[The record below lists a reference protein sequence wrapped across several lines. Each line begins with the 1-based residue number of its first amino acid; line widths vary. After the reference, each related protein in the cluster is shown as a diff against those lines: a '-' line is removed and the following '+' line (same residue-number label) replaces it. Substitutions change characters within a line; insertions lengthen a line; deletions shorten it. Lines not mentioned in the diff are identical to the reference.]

1 MAHLPLYQKR
11 SSITQHSS
19 RGRAF
24 LAFIVFA
31 LVVITVR
38 LFYWQV
44 VKGKE
49 LRQAA
54 DRQSQRQLR
63 QTGQRGKIMTSDGH
77 VLVANQD
84 YFRVMLAKDQQKEPS
99 VKIVNQI
106 LPILAEDDPAYQVAS
121 SAAER
126 ATIEA
131 NLAERLT
138 SQLNKDSKWIQL
150 KAKVTAQAKAKLAD
164 LAIAGLTFESFSGR
178 YYPEASMAAH
188 VVGFVGKDEQGED
201 VGYFGIEGA
210 LNDELA
216 GKFDR
221 RLVFTD
227 ALGRA
232 LPGQNAIANQ
242 RIDGRDL
249 VLTIRRDLQNL
260 AETELER
267 GIKKY
272 GAASGEVIMVEP
284 DTGKILALATWPKYD
299 PYRYFLHETSL
310 YKNPSIVNT
319 YEPGSTFKVLTVA
332 AALDAG
338 LINPNTTCP
347 NCAGPRVVAGHTIK
361 TWNNEYHPD
370 ITITD
375 ALAKSDNVAMIYLS
389 DLIGKD
395 RFVDY
400 IKKFGIGDP
409 LGIDLQDDTKTP
421 FPSKWGPVEVATAS
435 FGQGISTT
443 SMQLMRAV
451 GAIANGGNL
460 MRPMIVEK
468 VIDHQQNKTIELS
481 PIVERQVISRSAADQ
496 TKTMMINS
504 AHHGE
509 AQWTV
514 SKHYTVAGKT
524 GTSQVAVNGTYDP
537 NKTIASFIGF
547 APPENPK
554 VLMLVKLNEPQ
565 SSIWAAETAAPLWYA
580 IAEKAFLLLNIP
592 ADR

>member
-1 MAHLPLYQKR
+1 MAHLLLHRKQ
-11 SSITQHSS
+11 SQSTQHSV
-19 RGRAF
+19 RGRVF
-24 LAFIVFA
+24 LTFVALALLLIVS
-31 LVVITVR
+31 R
-38 LFYWQV
+38 LFFWQII
-44 VKGKE
+44 KGKE

-54 DRQSQRQLR
+54 ERQSQRQLR
-63 QTGQRGKIMTSDGH
+63 ETGERGKILTSDGH
-77 VLVANQD
+77 TLVANQD
-84 YFRVMLAKDQQKEPS
+84 YFRVMLVKDQQKEPS
-99 VKIVNQI
+99 VRIIDAI
-106 LPILAEDDPAYQVAS
+106 LPILSQDDPAYQTAS
-121 SAAER
+121 SAAEQ

-138 SQLNKDSKWIQL
+138 NQLSKESKWIQL
-150 KAKVTAQAKAKLAD
+150 KAKVTAQAKNMLAD
-164 LAIAGLTFESFSGR
+164 LEISGLTFEPFSGR

-188 VVGFVGKDEQGED
+188 LLGFVGKNEQGQD
-201 VGYFGIEGA
+201 IGYFGIEGA

-232 LPGQNAIANQ
+232 LPGQNAITNQ

-260 AETELER
+260 AESELER

-272 GAASGEVIMVEP
+272 GAVSGEIIMVEP
-284 DTGKILALATWPKYD
+284 DTGKVLAMATWPKYH
-299 PYRYFLHETSL
+299 PYHYFLHETSL
-310 YKNPSIVNT
+310 YKNPAIVNT

-338 LINPNTTCP
+338 VVNPTTTCP
-347 NCAGPRVVAGHTIK
+347 SCAGPREIAGYTIK
-361 TWNNEYHPD
+361 TWNNTYNPN
-370 ITITD
+370 ISVTD
-375 ALAKSDNVAMIYLS
+375 ALAKSDNVAMMYLS
-389 DLIGKD
+389 DLLGRD
-395 RFVDY
+395 RFVEY
-400 IKKFGIGDP
+400 IRKFGIGDP

-421 FPSKWGPVEVATAS
+421 FPTKWGPVEIATAS

-443 SMQLMRAV
+443 SMQLIRAV
-451 GAIANGGNL
+451 SAIANGGKL
-460 MRPMIVEK
+460 MRPMIIEK

-481 PIVERQVISRSAADQ
+481 PTLERQVISRAAADQ
-496 TKTMMINS
+496 TKAMMVNS

-514 SKHYTVAGKT
+514 SKHHTVAAKT
-524 GTSQVAVNGTYDP
+524 GTSQVAVGGKYDP
-537 NKTIASFIGF
+537 NKTIASYIGF
-547 APPENPK
+547 APPENPQ
-554 VLMLVKLNEPQ
+554 VLIFVKLNEPQ

-580 IAEKAFLLLNIP
+580 VAEKAFLLLNIP

>member
-1 MAHLPLYQKR
+1 MAHLPQHQKR
-11 SSITQHSS
+11 SLLTQHSL
-19 RGRAF
+19 RGRVF
-24 LAFIVFA
+24 LSCIVIA
-31 LVVITVR
+31 LIVIIAR
-38 LFYWQV
+38 LFYWQIIM
-44 VKGKE
+44 GKE

-54 DRQSQRQLR
+54 ERQSQRQLR
-63 QTGQRGKIMTSDGH
+63 ETGERGKILTSDGH

-99 VKIVNQI
+99 VRIVDAI
-106 LPILAEDDPAYQVAS
+106 VPILAQDDPAYQAAS
-121 SAAER
+121 SAAEQ

-131 NLAERLT
+131 NLADRLT
-138 SQLNKDSKWIQL
+138 NQLTKDSKWIQL
-150 KAKVTAQAKAKLAD
+150 KAKVTAQAKSKLAD
-164 LAIAGLTFESFSGR
+164 LSISGLSFEPFSGR

-188 VVGFVGKDEQGED
+188 VLGFVGKDEQGQD
-201 VGYFGIEGA
+201 VGYFGVEGA

-284 DTGKILALATWPKYD
+284 DTGKILAMATWPKYH
-299 PYRYFLHETSL
+299 PYHYFLHETSL

-347 NCAGPRVVAGHTIK
+347 SCSGPRVIAGHTIK
-361 TWNNEYHPD
+361 TWNNEYHPN

-389 DLIGKD
+389 DLLGKD
-395 RFVDY
+395 RFVEY

-443 SMQLMRAV
+443 SMQLIRAV
-451 GAIANGGNL
+451 GAIANGGKL

-481 PIVERQVISRSAADQ
+481 PIVEREVISRAAADQ

-514 SKHYTVAGKT
+514 SKHYTVAAKT

-565 SSIWAAETAAPLWYA
+565 SSIWAAETAAPLWYS

>member
-1 MAHLPLYQKR
+1 MAQLPNRLVDSAHTHHSTRGKVFL
-11 SSITQHSS
+11 SIVI
-19 RGRAF
+19 
-24 LAFIVFA
+24 LA
-31 LVVITVR
+31 LLLITTR
-38 LFYWQV
+38 LFYWQII
-44 VKGKE
+44 KGKE

-54 DRQSQRQLR
+54 ERQSQRQLR
-63 QTGQRGKIMTSDGH
+63 ETGNRGKILTSDGH
-77 VLVANQD
+77 VLAANRD
-84 YFRVMLAKDQQKEPS
+84 YFRVMLAKDQQTEPS
-99 VKIVNQI
+99 VRIVDAI
-106 LPILAEDDPAYQVAS
+106 LPILAQDDPAFQTAT
-121 SAAER
+121 SAAQQ
-126 ATIEA
+126 ATFEA

-138 SQLNKDSKWIQL
+138 NQLNKDTKWIQL
-150 KAKVTAQAKAKLAD
+150 KGKVTAEAKDKLAQ
-164 LAIAGLTFESFSGR
+164 LNIAGLTFEPFSGR

-188 VVGFVGKDEQGED
+188 VLGFVGKNEQGED

-210 LNDELA
+210 LDDELA

-232 LPGQNAIANQ
+232 LPGQNAITDQ
-242 RIDGRDL
+242 KIDGRDM

-267 GIKKY
+267 AIKKY
-272 GAASGEVIMVEP
+272 GAASGEVIMMEP
-284 DTGKILALATWPKYD
+284 NSGKVLALATWPKYH
-299 PYRYFLHETSL
+299 PFQYFLHETSL

-338 LINPNTTCP
+338 VISPDTTCP
-347 NCAGPRVVAGHTIK
+347 SCASPRVIAGYTIK
-361 TWNNEYHPD
+361 TWNNEYHPN

-375 ALAKSDNVAMIYLS
+375 ALAKSDNVAMIYVS
-389 DLIGKD
+389 DLLGRD

-400 IKKFGIGDP
+400 IKKFGIGEP
-409 LGIDLQDDTKTP
+409 LGVDLQDDTKTP
-421 FPSKWGPVEVATAS
+421 FPTKWGPVEVATAS

-451 GAIANGGNL
+451 AAIANGGKL
-460 MRPMIVEK
+460 MRPMVVEK
-468 VIDHQQNKTIELS
+468 VIDHQQNKTIELM
-481 PIVERQVISRSAADQ
+481 PIMERQVISKSASDQ

-514 SKHYTVAGKT
+514 SKHYTVAAKT
-524 GTSQVAVNGTYDP
+524 GTSQVAVNGKYDP

-547 APPENPK
+547 APPEDPK

>member
-1 MAHLPLYQKR
+1 MAHLPLQLKR
-11 SSITQHSS
+11 STATQHSA
-19 RGRAF
+19 RGKVF
-24 LAFIVFA
+24 LACIVLA
-31 LVVITVR
+31 LLTIVTR
-38 LFYWQV
+38 LFYWQII
-44 VKGKE
+44 KGKE

-54 DRQSQRQLR
+54 ERQSQRQLR
-63 QTGQRGKIMTSDGH
+63 QTGERGKIITSDGH
-77 VLVANQD
+77 ILVANQD
-84 YFRVMLAKDQQKEPS
+84 YYRVMLAKDQQKEPS
-99 VKIVNQI
+99 VRIIDAV
-106 LPILAEDDPAYQVAS
+106 LPILSQDDPAYQTAS

-126 ATIEA
+126 ETIEA
-131 NLAERLT
+131 NLAERLAH
-138 SQLNKDSKWIQL
+138 QLEKDSKWIQL
-150 KAKVTAQAKAKLAD
+150 KAKISPEAKTKLVE
-164 LAIAGLTFESFSGR
+164 LAISGLTFESFSGR

-188 VVGFVGKDEQGED
+188 ILGFVGKDDNGED
-201 VGYFGIEGA
+201 IGYFGVEGA

-232 LPGQNAIANQ
+232 LPGQNAITNQ

-260 AETELER
+260 AESELEN
-267 GIKKY
+267 GIRKY
-272 GAASGEVIMVEP
+272 GAISGEVIMMEP
-284 DTGKILALATWPKYD
+284 ETGKILALATWPKYH
-299 PYRYFLHETSL
+299 PYQYFLHQTSL
-310 YKNPSIVNT
+310 YKNPSISST

-338 LINPNTTCP
+338 LVNPNTTCP
-347 NCAGPRVVAGHTIK
+347 SCAGPRNIAGHTIK
-361 TWNNEYHPD
+361 TWNNEYHPN

-389 DLIGKD
+389 DLLGKD

-400 IKKFGIGDP
+400 IKKFGIGEP

-421 FPSKWGPVEVATAS
+421 FPTKWGPVEVATAS

-451 GAIANGGNL
+451 GAIANGGKL
-460 MRPMIVEK
+460 MRPMIIEK
-468 VIDHQQNKTIELS
+468 VVDHQQNKSITLS
-481 PIVERQVISRSAADQ
+481 PIMERQVISPNAADQ

-514 SKHYTVAGKT
+514 SKHYTVAAKT
-524 GTSQVAVNGTYDP
+524 GTSQVAMNGKYDP

-554 VLMLVKLNEPQ
+554 ILMLVKLNEPQ
-565 SSIWAAETAAPLWYA
+565 SSIWAAETAAPLWYT